1 MRSVVID
8 LELSKQQY
16 TMATLVRYNNFPT
29 LFDSF
34 FGRPQV
40 VRYQKPATQVP
51 AVNVKEDETAYS
63 LHMAA
68 PGVKKE
74 YFNLSLEQNKLTIS
88 FKQEEK
94 EEEQASTYTRQEFGF
109 QSFERSFRLPKNVNT
124 EGISATYTDGILTVT
139 LPKVEPKVEEPTVK
153 QIAIG

>member
-1 MRSVVID
+1 
-8 LELSKQQY
+8 
-16 TMATLVRYNNFPT
+16 MATLVHYNHFPT

-34 FGRPQV
+34 FGRPAI

-51 AVNVKEDETAYS
+51 AVNVKEEETAYS

-68 PGVKKE
+68 PGLKKE
-74 YFNLSLEQNKLTIS
+74 DFTLSLEQNKLTIG

-94 EEEQASTYTRQEFGF
+94 TGEKSSAYTRQEFGF

-124 EGISATYTDGILTVT
+124 ESISATYADGILNVVI
-139 LPKVEPKVEEPTVK
+139 PKIEPKVEEPTVK

>member
-1 MRSVVID
+1 
-8 LELSKQQY
+8 
-16 TMATLVRYNNFPT
+16 MATLAHPNNFPT

-34 FGRPQV
+34 FNRPAI

-51 AVNVKEDETAYS
+51 AVNVKEDEGAYY

-68 PGVKKE
+68 PGLKKE
-74 YFNLSLEQNKLTIS
+74 NFNLSLEQNKLMIS

-94 EEEQASTYTRQEFGF
+94 TEEQFSTYTRQEFGF
-109 QSFERSFRLPKNVNT
+109 EAFERSFRLPKNVNT
-124 EGISATYTDGILTVT
+124 EGISATYTDGILNVT
-139 LPKVEPKVEEPTVK
+139 LPKVEPKVEAPTVK

>member
-1 MRSVVID
+1 
-8 LELSKQQY
+8 
-16 TMATLVRYNNFPT
+16 MATLVHPNNFPT

-34 FGRPQV
+34 FGRPAI

-51 AVNVKEDETAYS
+51 AVNVKEDETAYY

-68 PGVKKE
+68 PGLKKE
-74 YFNLSLEQNKLTIS
+74 NFNLSLELNKLTIS
-88 FKQEEK
+88 FKQEENT
-94 EEEQASTYTRQEFGF
+94 EEQASAYTRQEFSF

-124 EGISATYTDGILTVT
+124 EGIAATYTDGILNVT
-139 LPKVEPKVEEPTVK
+139 LPKVEPKVEAPTVK